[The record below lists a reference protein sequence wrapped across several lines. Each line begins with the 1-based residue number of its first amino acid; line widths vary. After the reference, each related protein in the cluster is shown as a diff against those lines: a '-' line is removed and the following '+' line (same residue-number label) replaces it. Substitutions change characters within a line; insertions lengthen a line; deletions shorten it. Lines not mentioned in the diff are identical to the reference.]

1 MRKQSIFRTDIA
13 LHRVGVMRLI
23 IVSTLLTVSAC
34 RHVPNAPIDPGA
46 NARQLESRS
55 LQDPSVTE
63 AFSRY
68 GLSSPANE
76 AWSLDQLTV
85 AAWTLR
91 PDIAVARSEIE
102 AARANIRVQ
111 GKRPN
116 PTVSLGP
123 ERVISGAGGVSPWVL
138 ANAINFP
145 IETAGKRGIRRQRA
159 VASEQVAAWHLGE
172 VLWMARSEVRNA
184 LFARDFAERIVT
196 LDDREAAL
204 RSDYLDWID
213 TRIKFGG
220 AAAQDRFIASQSL
233 AEVESRRGLDNA
245 NLAAASAGLAT
256 SIGIRPDAFETVS
269 PAYPALDHIPEI
281 APADLAAARDAALA
295 NRVDIRRALA
305 EYEVAEQDLRAAVAK
320 QYPDINLGP
329 GYLFDQGD
337 HKITLTVDFP
347 IPLFDNGSAAIDA
360 AIAAR
365 KVAAAKFNQVQAKAL
380 AEIDSSFARYQAT
393 LKALASAGA
402 AEADARKTQET
413 ASDLMKAGG
422 ADRGV
427 LLTAELGLVTRQKN
441 TLDARR
447 AVIDALNALEDGIEK
462 PIFPPSS
469 LKPVG
474 PDADPSDEFR
484 S

>member
-1 MRKQSIFRTDIA
+1 
-13 LHRVGVMRLI
+13 MRLI
-23 IVSTLLTVSAC
+23 LTSALLTVGAC
-34 RHVPNAPIDPGA
+34 RHVPPAPIDPGA

-55 LQDPSVTE
+55 LRDPSVSD
-63 AFSRY
+63 ALSRY
-68 GLSSPANE
+68 GLSAPANQ

-85 AAWTLR
+85 AAWALR

-116 PTVSLGP
+116 PTISLGP

-159 VASEQVAAWHLGE
+159 VASEQVAEWHLGE
-172 VLWMARSEVRNA
+172 VLWMARAEVRNA
-184 LFARDFAERIVT
+184 LFARDFAEQTVT
-196 LDDREAAL
+196 LDDREASL
-204 RSDYLDWID
+204 RTDYLDWID

-220 AAAQDRFIASQSL
+220 AATQDRFVASQSL

-245 NLAAASAGLAT
+245 ALAAASANLAT
-256 SIGIRPDAFETVS
+256 AVGIRPDAFSTAS
-269 PAYPALDHIPEI
+269 PRYPALDRIPEI
-281 APADLAAARDAALA
+281 GPADLAAARDAALA

-320 QYPDINLGP
+320 QYPDVNLGP

-380 AEIDSSFARYQAT
+380 AEIDSGFARYQAM
-393 LKALASAGA
+393 LKALASAHA
-402 AEADARKTQET
+402 AEADARKTQQT
-413 ASDLMKAGG
+413 ANELIKAGG

-474 PDADPSDEFR
+474 PDAGPSDESR